1 MNPSIDKNGLSIN
14 IDMENNA
21 LDFDLALSVG
31 EYFRLNSKQ
40 MNQILQEVNTAVS
53 KWKEVATTIGI
64 ARNEQLIMQNAFN
77 LL

>member
-1 MNPSIDKNGLSIN
+1 
-14 IDMENNA
+14 MENNA

>member
-1 MNPSIDKNGLSIN
+1 
-14 IDMENNA
+14 
-21 LDFDLALSVG
+21 
-31 EYFRLNSKQ
+31 

-64 ARNEQLIMQNAFN
+64 PRNEQLIIQNAFN